1 MTCLAQED
9 YIYSMSSDSQN
20 GRMGDF
26 RVRSIPEEI
35 HRKLKA
41 LAALA
46 GMSFNDYMLEI
57 LKEHV
62 AKKGAKL

>member
-1 MTCLAQED
+1 
-9 YIYSMSSDSQN
+9 
-20 GRMGDF
+20 MGDF
-26 RVRSIPEEI
+26 RLRGIPENV

-46 GMSFNDYMLEI
+46 GVSVNEYILGI

-62 AKKGAKL
+62 EKTGKLG

>member
-1 MTCLAQED
+1 
-9 YIYSMSSDSQN
+9 MSSEDQN

-26 RVRSIPEEI
+26 RVRGIPEDV

-46 GMSFNDYMLEI
+46 GISFNDYMLEI

-62 AKKGAKL
+62 AKKGARL

>member
-1 MTCLAQED
+1 
-9 YIYSMSSDSQN
+9 MSSERQN

-26 RVRSIPEEI
+26 RVRGIPEEM

-46 GMSFNDYMLEI
+46 GVSFNDYMLQI

-62 AKKGAKL
+62 AKKGKFS

>member
-1 MTCLAQED
+1 MAQFSS
-9 YIYSMSSDSQN
+9 IYSMSSNVQN
-20 GRMGDF
+20 SRMGDF
-26 RVRSIPEEI
+26 RIRGIPEEI

-46 GMSFNDYMLEI
+46 GMSFNDYLLEV

-62 AKKGAKL
+62 AKKGKLG

>member
-1 MTCLAQED
+1 
-9 YIYSMSSDSQN
+9 MSSDSQN